1 TDHLMFTNYP
11 VGATPNVV
19 FSPQPVVEVLNASNA
34 PDPTPYQVT
43 LGLSGTGS
51 VICSGGN
58 SVASVNGIATFS
70 GCYITLAGT
79 NDELTATAS
88 SPIALPTVYSTA
100 FNVGSGTGCVSP

>member
-51 VICSGGN
+51 VVCTGGGGNTVVSSGG
-58 SVASVNGIATFS
+58 VADFS

-88 SPIALPTVYSTA
+88 IPTVLPTVY
-100 FNVGSGTGCVSP
+100 